1 MKSEIGSSVIFSYDQ
16 KRHQNSKSKYFDA
29 ALSNIPN
36 EIDNHSVDYTYNA
49 KEENFDAAK
58 YNVPNVPIYSQALF
72 PKYEED
78 RYGNLTLFTTSVF
91 RPHESICATYLWTE
105 ANTCNILESEA
116 FDMEGNNMW
125 FKQGKFP
132 INLHAESQGE
142 LMDGTQI
149 KVTTLIDTGCSKPI
163 LNKKFYD
170 KHPYLQEMPH
180 YSIHS
185 IGVVVADDGVIKVTE
200 AIQFMIK
207 FHGHVFEFIA
217 YLADMSD
224 TFDFVI
230 GHKSM
235 YELEAIVDY
244 NNLAFTFLKRSLP
257 IFAKEDYTVKSGK
270 TKDIVLELK
279 DIPFEVHGYKDF
291 PKDGVATVAKLKSA
305 KDSQMVQTLILHLG
319 EDGKTTVQLSNHSN
333 ENWKIHEGGM
343 IGCLD
348 MRSSGYFHV
357 SRETLQHILQSSFK
371 DNCSFLSERETE
383 EYFDLYHKDH
393 KEVLNYVS
401 TQMNQRLKQQ
411 QGNTE
416 LVDREATDEDN
427 QELPKV
433 KGRDPYP
440 WLDKKDPRRKMTD
453 QEILEKYIDLS
464 DSDLDLAEKK
474 SLYKVLVKYK
484 DAFSLRDEI
493 GLCSNMEIELELN
506 DENPFFIRP
515 FPIKETEKDVV
526 DKEMKKGCMLG
537 ILKKGMSSYSS
548 PIMLIPR
555 KLTGIP
561 RIVTDFRHLN
571 SRLVTLQPSIPL
583 VRDAIQILGSS
594 GSEVLSLAD
603 LRDAYHTLRLSK
615 RSQKFCGITPYYG
628 SDSYLY
634 QRLGMGLSVS
644 AAIWQ
649 NFIQRVLQE
658 IPDYRKNHL
667 AIMDDILTHSKRAD
681 HIGHLID
688 LFKAIMRNGLKI
700 SPRICKL
707 FKKELV
713 FMGITILV
721 EDGMPK
727 MRPLKTRIDAIQ
739 KVNPP
744 KTIKECRSFCGMV
757 NYMSMFLPSLQE
769 KLIPIYFIT
778 RKGIPF
784 YWGEEQQKEFEDIK
798 KDVTN
803 APVLL
808 MPNSTGHFVL
818 VSDTSKIG
826 CGAALYQ
833 KQRGKY
839 HLVAYYSKR
848 LPEAVANYSISEL
861 ELTGVMANVAAF
873 KHLLRNANFHVYCDH
888 SALVHILKAKREPP
902 TLRLK
907 KLIENLSEYKFD
919 IYFLKGKEMHISDF
933 LSRHPDD
940 EDSPNEI
947 IPIAFMLQELGN
959 SKFPDHLLYLKE
971 VVDAL
976 PEQDNYIPYQ
986 EDDFMF
992 IFSNDKHEI
1001 CHYCQTCM
1009 GLNTQE

>member
-1 MKSEIGSSVIFSYDQ
+1 M
-16 KRHQNSKSKYFDA
+16 
-29 ALSNIPN
+29 
-36 EIDNHSVDYTYNA
+36 
-49 KEENFDAAK
+49 
-58 YNVPNVPIYSQALF
+58 
-72 PKYEED
+72 
-78 RYGNLTLFTTSVF
+78 
-91 RPHESICATYLWTE
+91 
-105 ANTCNILESEA
+105 ESEA

-142 LMDGTQI
+142 LMDGTHI

-170 KHPYLQEMPH
+170 KHPYLHEMPH
-180 YSIHS
+180 YSIQS

-230 GHKSM
+230 GQKSM
-235 YELEAIVDY
+235 YELEATVDY

-257 IFAKEDYTVKSGK
+257 IYAKEDYIIKSGK

-279 DIPFEVHGYKDF
+279 DIPFEVHGYKNF

-333 ENWKIHEGGM
+333 ENWKIQEGDM

-357 SRETLQHILQSSFK
+357 SRETLQQILQSSFK

-393 KEVLNYVS
+393 QEVMNYVS

-416 LVDREATDEDN
+416 LVDRNVTDEDN
-427 QELPKV
+427 QELSKV
-433 KGRDPYP
+433 KGKDPYP
-440 WLDKKDPRRKMTD
+440 WLDKEDPRRKMTD

-464 DSDLDLAEKK
+464 DSDLDPAEKR

-493 GLCSNMEIELELN
+493 GLCPNMEIELELN
-506 DENPFFIRP
+506 DETPFFIRP

-644 AAIWQ
+644 PAIWQ

-658 IPDYRKNHL
+658 IPDYRKN
-667 AIMDDILTHSKRAD
+667 
-681 HIGHLID
+681 
-688 LFKAIMRNGLKI
+688 
-700 SPRICKL
+700 P
-707 FKKELV
+707 
-713 FMGITILV
+713 
-721 EDGMPK
+721 
-727 MRPLKTRIDAIQ
+727 
-739 KVNPP
+739 
-744 KTIKECRSFCGMV
+744 
-757 NYMSMFLPSLQE
+757 
-769 KLIPIYFIT
+769 
-778 RKGIPF
+778 
-784 YWGEEQQKEFEDIK
+784 
-798 KDVTN
+798 
-803 APVLL
+803 
-808 MPNSTGHFVL
+808 
-818 VSDTSKIG
+818 
-826 CGAALYQ
+826 
-833 KQRGKY
+833 
-839 HLVAYYSKR
+839 
-848 LPEAVANYSISEL
+848 
-861 ELTGVMANVAAF
+861 
-873 KHLLRNANFHVYCDH
+873 
-888 SALVHILKAKREPP
+888 
-902 TLRLK
+902 
-907 KLIENLSEYKFD
+907 
-919 IYFLKGKEMHISDF
+919 
-933 LSRHPDD
+933 
-940 EDSPNEI
+940 
-947 IPIAFMLQELGN
+947 
-959 SKFPDHLLYLKE
+959 
-971 VVDAL
+971 
-976 PEQDNYIPYQ
+976 
-986 EDDFMF
+986 
-992 IFSNDKHEI
+992 FSNN
-1001 CHYCQTCM
+1001 
-1009 GLNTQE
+1009 G

>member
-1 MKSEIGSSVIFSYDQ
+1 M
-16 KRHQNSKSKYFDA
+16 
-29 ALSNIPN
+29 
-36 EIDNHSVDYTYNA
+36 
-49 KEENFDAAK
+49 
-58 YNVPNVPIYSQALF
+58 F

-132 INLHAESQGE
+132 INLHAESQDE

-180 YSIHS
+180 YSIQS

-230 GHKSM
+230 GQKSM
-235 YELEAIVDY
+235 YELEATVDY

-257 IFAKEDYTVKSGK
+257 IFAKEDYTIKSGK

-333 ENWKIHEGGM
+333 ENWKIHEGDM

-401 TQMNQRLKQQ
+401 IQMNQRLKQQ

-427 QELPKV
+427 QELPKA
-433 KGRDPYP
+433 KGKDPYP
-440 WLDKKDPRRKMTD
+440 WLDKEDPRRKMTD

-493 GLCSNMEIELELN
+493 GLCPNMEIELELN
-506 DENPFFIRP
+506 DETPFFIRP

-583 VRDAIQILGSS
+583 VRDAIQKLGSS

-644 AAIWQ
+644 PAIWQ

-667 AIMDDILTHSKRAD
+667 AIMDDILTHSKRED

-700 SPRICKL
+700 SPRKCKL

-727 MRPLKTRIDAIQ
+727 MRPLKTRIDA
-739 KVNPP
+739 NPP

-784 YWGEEQQKEFEDIK
+784 YWGEEQQKAFEDIK

-888 SALVHILKAKREPP
+888 C
-902 TLRLK
+902 
-907 KLIENLSEYKFD
+907 
-919 IYFLKGKEMHISDF
+919 G
-933 LSRHPDD
+933 
-940 EDSPNEI
+940 
-947 IPIAFMLQELGN
+947 
-959 SKFPDHLLYLKE
+959 HLL
-971 VVDAL
+971 
-976 PEQDNYIPYQ
+976 
-986 EDDFMF
+986 
-992 IFSNDKHEI
+992 
-1001 CHYCQTCM
+1001 
-1009 GLNTQE
+1009 